1 LVTAKPARRRDSA
14 RGLGNWLAR
23 KKKKKETGKK
33 RKERERER
41 ERERETLG
49 FFLYEHLRGM
59 SALLI
64 AVYPPLCENAK
75 LQK

>member
-41 ERERETLG
+41 EREREYVGSSHRGLSAS
-49 FFLYEHLRGM
+49 LRKRQITKIM
-59 SALLI
+59 EA
-64 AVYPPLCENAK
+64 A
-75 LQK
+75 